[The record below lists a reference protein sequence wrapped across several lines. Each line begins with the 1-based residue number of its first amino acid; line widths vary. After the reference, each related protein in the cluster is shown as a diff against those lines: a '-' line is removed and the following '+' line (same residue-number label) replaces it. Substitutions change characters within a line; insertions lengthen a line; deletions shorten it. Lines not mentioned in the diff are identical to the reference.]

1 MSLIVFQ
8 LCSADGTS
16 RMARLHA
23 AHIPPSVCQAELSAQ
38 ARSLAGHAFPTISV
52 QLLRSPH
59 TRVQSIVKSVSAFI
73 AGTPD
78 VQVAAGEILCDIL
91 SFGNDQQQQ

>member
-1 MSLIVFQ
+1 
-8 LCSADGTS
+8 
-16 RMARLHA
+16 MARLHA
-23 AHIPPSVCQAELSAQ
+23 AHIPPSVCKTQLSAQ
-38 ARSLAGHAFPTISV
+38 AHSVAGNSFSAIAV
-52 QLLRSPH
+52 QLLCSPH
-59 TRVQSIVKSVSAFI
+59 SRAQSIVKSVSAFI